1 MNTLLRYI
9 WFEILMKALVLVVLG
24 LNIRNRPKLYQHRQ
38 MILVANHNS
47 HLDTMVLMTLFPF
60 RKMKDIRPVAAMD
73 YFMTSRFRIWFAQK
87 IIRIVPLSRDVK
99 SVRTDPLGS
108 CSEALKQGHSL
119 ILYPEGT
126 RGRPEKLEEFMT
138 GIAHLAK
145 RFPDVPVVPVFL
157 HGLGKSLPKGEF
169 LLVPFY
175 CDIFV
180 GDAFFWAGNRKEFM
194 DTLNQRMDQL
204 AKQGPFAAWD

>member
-24 LNIRNRPKLYQHRQ
+24 LNIRNRSKLYQHRQ
-38 MILVANHNS
+38 IILVANHNS

-60 RKMKDIRPVAAMD
+60 SKKKQIRPVAAMD
-73 YFMTSRFRIWFAQK
+73 YFLTSRFRSWFVQK
-87 IIRIVPLSRDVK
+87 IIQIVPISREIK

-126 RGRPEKLEEFMT
+126 RGQPEKLEQFRA
-138 GIAHLAK
+138 GIAHLVK
-145 RFPDVPVVPVFL
+145 RFPDIPVVPVFL
-157 HGLGKSLPKGEF
+157 HGLGKALPKGEF

-180 GDAFFWAGNRKEFM
+180 GDAFFWPGTRKEFM

-204 AKQGPFAAWD
+204 TEQGKFMPLD